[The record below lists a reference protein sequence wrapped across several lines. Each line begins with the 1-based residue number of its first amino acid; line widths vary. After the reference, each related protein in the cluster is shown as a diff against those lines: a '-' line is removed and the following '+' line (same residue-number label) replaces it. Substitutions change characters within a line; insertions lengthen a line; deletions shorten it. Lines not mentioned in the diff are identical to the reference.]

1 MAPQVEQC
9 NNITSTLIISQF
21 PPRFVGG
28 SAGTGKVNGSFG
40 ASIGWNHVN
49 DMTTGGANLF
59 TMSEI
64 QCCVYISEMFE
75 FLRPP
80 FHPNFIAGLH
90 TLTETYDEH
99 SYRRYVGSALL
110 VIPICF

>member
-1 MAPQVEQC
+1 MSGSVG
-9 NNITSTLIISQF
+9 
-21 PPRFVGG
+21 VGG

-99 SYRRYVGSALL
+99 SYRRYVGIGIIGNCNL
-110 VIPICF
+110 F